1 MFDETPIVVCD
12 MFLRYMTPKQ
22 SRLYYYLRSKDTS
35 GNGRVVISKDELY
48 EFLKV
53 GEKDAKKLFTTSGKL
68 YKLLF
73 RHINWK
79 EHELTI
85 YLKSQYDI
93 AKSLGIE
100 SFKHCAFTE
109 VHLKHVL
116 DSPKTLGI
124 EIGVKYHQ
132 HKTYYQLKH
141 NEVDK
146 KVTKK
151 QVLPLNFSSTS
162 DLALGVTEYNFNN
175 DTPNALV
182 INNDDVVSYGTSHDK
197 LANLLNVSVSTLKRH
212 LKNITKVKCFKQVDK
227 VVVFLNKQLKENN
240 YYFFFNWLNSYVK
253 PLPNIYNNDLV
264 FKTKRMFKTKYKKF
278 VLSSVVS

>member
-35 GNGRVVISKDELY
+35 GNGRIVISKDELY

-53 GEKDAKKLFTTSGKL
+53 GDKETKKLFTPSGKL

-73 RHINWK
+73 RHINWN

-85 YLKSQYDI
+85 YLRSQYHI
-93 AKSLGIE
+93 AKCLGIE
-100 SFKHCAFTE
+100 SFKHCAFAE
-109 VHLKHVL
+109 VCLGHVL

-141 NEVDK
+141 N
-146 KVTKK
+146 TAGNIY
-151 QVLPLNFSSTS
+151 VLPLNFNSTS
-162 DLALGVTEYNFNN
+162 NLAPGVSEYKFNN
-175 DTPNALV
+175 NTPNALV
-182 INNDDVVSYGTSHDK
+182 IKDDNVVSYGTSQDK
-197 LANLLNVSVSTLKRH
+197 LANILNVSVSTLKRH
-212 LKNITKVKCFKQVDK
+212 LKNITKVKCYKQVDK
-227 VVVFLNKQLKENN
+227 VVVFLNQQLKSNN
-240 YYFFFNWLNSYVK
+240 YYFFFNWLNSFVK
-253 PLPNIYNNDLV
+253 PLPNIYDNDLV
-264 FKTKRMFKTKYKKF
+264 FKTKRMFKTKYNNF
-278 VLSSVVS
+278 VVSPVVS